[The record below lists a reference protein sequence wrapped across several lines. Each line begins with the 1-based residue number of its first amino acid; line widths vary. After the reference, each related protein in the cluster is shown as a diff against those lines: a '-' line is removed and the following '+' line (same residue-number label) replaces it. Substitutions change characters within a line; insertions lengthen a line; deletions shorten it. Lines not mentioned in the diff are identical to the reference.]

1 MIHGMTIGPQMLS
14 GATERE
20 EPAPDKAAEP
30 SIWDTLANEDRAS
43 IERGLARSLAGLY
56 ATDEEVEAAFATF
69 GP

>member
-1 MIHGMTIGPQMLS
+1 MLS

-30 SIWDTLANEDRAS
+30 SIWDTLDDDDRAS
-43 IERGLARSLAGLY
+43 LMRALARSRAGIF
-56 ATDEEVEAAFATF
+56 ASDEEVEAAFTTF